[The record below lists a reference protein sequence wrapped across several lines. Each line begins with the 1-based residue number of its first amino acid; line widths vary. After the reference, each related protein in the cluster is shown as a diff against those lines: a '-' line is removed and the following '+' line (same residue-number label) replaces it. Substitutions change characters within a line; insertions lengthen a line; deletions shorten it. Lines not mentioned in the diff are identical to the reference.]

1 MRHAAILDVLKAV
14 TDVAG
19 RHPEIQ
25 VWWYAPARRLRL
37 AGERTLGPSETFALE
52 IVVET
57 AAPASVDCSS
67 LAAELQR
74 KLPGGEAI
82 SVRLHRGAGEKL
94 RLFRLK
100 SREESGAEGH
110 SAVAAYLCSAEPPH
124 PSSERSRLG
133 ASIGH

>member
-1 MRHAAILDVLKAV
+1 MRHAAILDVLRAV
-14 TDVAG
+14 TDVAA

-57 AAPASVDCSS
+57 ATPESVDCSC
-67 LAAELQR
+67 LAVELQR
-74 KLPGGEAI
+74 KLPGSEAI

-100 SREESGAEGH
+100 SREGSVAEGR
-110 SAVAAYLCSAEPPH
+110 SAVAGDLSSAGPPH
-124 PSSERSRLG
+124 PSSERSLLG
-133 ASIGH
+133 ASISH